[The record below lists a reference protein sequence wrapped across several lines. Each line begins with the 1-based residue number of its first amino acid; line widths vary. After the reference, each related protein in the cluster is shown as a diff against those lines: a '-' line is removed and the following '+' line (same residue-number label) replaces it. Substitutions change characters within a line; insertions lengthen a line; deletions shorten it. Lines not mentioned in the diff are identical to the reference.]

1 LADVRI
7 SLRGRDRAAGLAA
20 LLEATVARLLAVI
33 EPLDTERWGRLP
45 APGVWSVGK
54 DVEHIAEATVLHEW
68 IVRRSIGDRVGSR
81 QPVMERRLMTTDRSA
96 DSGAALLRRRL
107 EDVAR
112 LVRSLSDAQLDQPT
126 KPMRASAPTVA
137 TAIELILIQHI
148 DTHRAS
154 IEAKLASA
162 GSG

>member
-20 LLEATVARLLAVI
+20 LLEETAGRLLAVI
-33 EPLDTERWGRLP
+33 ESLDAGFWGRLP
-45 APGVWSVGK
+45 ATGVWSIGK
-54 DVEHIAEATVLHEW
+54 EVEHVAEAMVFHQW
-68 IVRRSIGDRVGSR
+68 IVRRSLGEPVGSR
-81 QPVMERRLMTTDRSA
+81 RPALERRQMTTALSPA
-96 DSGAALLRRRL
+96 TAAALVRHRL
-107 EDVAR
+107 ADAAQ

-126 KPMRASAPTVA
+126 KPPRASAPTVA

-154 IEAKLASA
+154 IEAKLAA
-162 GSG
+162 GSS